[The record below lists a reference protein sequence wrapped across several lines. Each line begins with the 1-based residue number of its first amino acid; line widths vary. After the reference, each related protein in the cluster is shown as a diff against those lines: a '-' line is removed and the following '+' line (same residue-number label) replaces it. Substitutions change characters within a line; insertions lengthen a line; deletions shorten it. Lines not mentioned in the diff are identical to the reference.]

1 MEWTA
6 EQVDEMRV
14 GRPSYGDRDQGAA
27 LTWLRSAKETSG
39 EYSLLYVE
47 FGPSYTVFPHY
58 HTHYMET
65 FKILEGIA
73 EGRVGNRRISAGA
86 GEEIV
91 VPPGTVHGWGPITQP
106 GRGIVELRP
115 AHEGV
120 EKWLVMLHN
129 MHDAGLTKPDLQPY
143 SFVHGALFA
152 VASDTHLV
160 GPTRVLNPIFKAV
173 AWIARRAGVDKQL
186 EQKYFQPSAG
196 GVAAT

>member
-58 HTHYMET
+58 DAHYVEA

-73 EGRVGNRRISAGA
+73 ARRVGNRRISAGA
-86 GEEIV
+86 GGEIV
-91 VPPGTVHGWGPITQP
+91 GPAGTAHGRGPMTRP
-106 GRGIVELRP
+106 GRGSAELRP
-115 AHEGV
+115 PHA
-120 EKWLVMLHN
+120 
-129 MHDAGLTKPDLQPY
+129 
-143 SFVHGALFA
+143 
-152 VASDTHLV
+152 
-160 GPTRVLNPIFKAV
+160 
-173 AWIARRAGVDKQL
+173 
-186 EQKYFQPSAG
+186 
-196 GVAAT
+196 